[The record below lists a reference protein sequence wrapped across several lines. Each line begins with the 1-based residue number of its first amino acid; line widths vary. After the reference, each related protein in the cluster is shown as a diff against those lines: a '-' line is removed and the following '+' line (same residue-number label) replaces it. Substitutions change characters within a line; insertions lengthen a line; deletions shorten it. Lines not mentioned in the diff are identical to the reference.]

1 MKRMLTSSAA
11 VVAGLAVVLTSATAC
26 GDAAGARG
34 GGKGKVTLM
43 LNFYPYGDHV
53 PYYFGKKK
61 GIFDKHGIDLKIV
74 PGKGSNAVA
83 QAVAAGKADFGVV
96 DTAAVLTSVD
106 AGVKVRSIG
115 SFFQTSP
122 SAVQF
127 FSASAI
133 AKPQDLKGKT
143 VALTSGDPYAAV
155 LPAFLKANGVPAG
168 EVKTVNVQPAAKIAA
183 VISGKA
189 DALVGFISDQGPTIT
204 EKAGKPTGYLLF
216 SDWGVKA
223 LGAGLVASDKTLSTD
238 TKLATSLWKATSE
251 SFAAAVKDPDA
262 AVASMDGA
270 SPSLPSQKV
279 LAEQWKR
286 ASRLLHTQRTGSAA
300 PGVNDEAD
308 WNDTIKLFAGLG
320 VIASAKPAATYWKP
334 LGR

>member
-1 MKRMLTSSAA
+1 MLTSSAA
-11 VVAGLAVVLTSATAC
+11 VAAGLAVVLTSAAC
-26 GDAAGARG
+26 GDAAGAKG
-34 GGKGKVTLM
+34 GGKEKVTLM

-53 PYYFGKKK
+53 PYYFGKTK
-61 GIFDKHGIDLKIV
+61 GIFGRHGIDLKIV

-96 DTAAVLTSVD
+96 DTAAVLTSAD
-106 AGVKVRSIG
+106 AGVKVKSIG

-127 FSASAI
+127 FGGSGI
-133 AKPQDLKGKT
+133 ARPQDLKGKT
-143 VALTSGDPYAAV
+143 VALTSGDPYADV

-168 EVKTVNVQPAAKIAA
+168 EVKTVSVQPAAKIAA

-204 EKAGKPTGYLLF
+204 EKTGKPTGYLLF
-216 SDWGVKA
+216 SEWGVRT
-223 LGAGLVASDKTLSTD
+223 LGAGLVASDRTLARD
-238 TKLATSLWKATSE
+238 PKLAASLWRATSE
-251 SFAAAVKDPDA
+251 SFAAAVKEPDA
-262 AVASMDGA
+262 AVASMEGA
-270 SPSLPSQKV
+270 SPSLPSRTV

-286 ASRLLHTQRTGSAA
+286 ASRLLHTKRTASAA
-300 PGVNDEAD
+300 PGLNDEAD

-320 VIASAKPAATYWKP
+320 VIASAKPATTYWKP
-334 LGR
+334 VGE